1 MNSSLISLNTSPRRH
16 RSLGEATDLVE
27 AWRTSGVSKG
37 VWCRSQGITI
47 STLQSCLKR
56 MCRQASAV
64 EVHAVPG
71 FIVVHPPRT
80 VAAGEVRIELGGGAQ
95 ILGLDVDGVIAV
107 LRGLRERSL

>member
-1 MNSSLISLNTSPRRH
+1 MDSSLISLNTSLRRH

-47 STLQSCLKR
+47 SILQSCLKR
-56 MCRQASAV
+56 MYRQTPAV
-64 EVHAVPG
+64 EVHTVPG
-71 FIVVHPPRT
+71 FIAVHPPRT
-80 VAAGEVRIELGGGAQ
+80 VAACEVRIELGGGAQ